1 MMNGEA
7 TGKGL
12 DIKGKSAKCGNLP
25 GFIPFLQIY
34 RNDHKAMVSWPPS
47 NGRIR
52 VFYKNFQLRAT
63 AVTAL
68 RTTATEMQATNIG
81 SAQLEHDR
89 LRKCCRRWNVFVED
103 FNNSELSESGI
114 VLDDPERIFFRTYI
128 TNQNISHIDTAYT
141 TGRSSE
147 PAFQDMN
154 FSLLEAATS
163 KDVDHKQ
170 LSIKLPLKSSL
181 FSQSCDRV

>member
-1 MMNGEA
+1 
-7 TGKGL
+7 
-12 DIKGKSAKCGNLP
+12 
-25 GFIPFLQIY
+25 
-34 RNDHKAMVSWPPS
+34 
-47 NGRIR
+47 
-52 VFYKNFQLRAT
+52 
-63 AVTAL
+63 
-68 RTTATEMQATNIG
+68 
-81 SAQLEHDR
+81 
-89 LRKCCRRWNVFVED
+89 VFVED

-170 LSIKLPLKSSL
+170 LSIKLPSKKLSILKVL
-181 FSQSCDRV
+181 